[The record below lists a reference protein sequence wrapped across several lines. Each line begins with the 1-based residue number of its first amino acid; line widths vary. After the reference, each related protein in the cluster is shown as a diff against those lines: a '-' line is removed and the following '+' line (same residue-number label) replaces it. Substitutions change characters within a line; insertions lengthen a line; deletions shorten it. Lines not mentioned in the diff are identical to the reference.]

1 MLTSILIHVII
12 MFVDTPGFPIFF
24 YLARVHVDNEVVT
37 DIIAVGKCI
46 DAFVNFQI
54 VFLHSTK
61 KYLIMFFLNIFC
73 L

>member
-1 MLTSILIHVII
+1 

-54 VFLHSTK
+54 VFFTFNEK
-61 KYLIMFFLNIFC
+61 ILNSVFS
-73 L
+73 

>member
-1 MLTSILIHVII
+1 

-54 VFLHSTK
+54 VFFTFNEK
-61 KYLIMFFLNIFC
+61 ILNYVFS
-73 L
+73 